1 MREVRSLVCDS
12 VFTSSRK
19 PEPCIGGGVK
29 HAVPWTMVGRE
40 NRYSALNDTVTNLS
54 SVLISISNA
63 LPTHRTVAQHK
74 NPKGKSAVA
83 AGRQVRVGS
92 SF

>member
-40 NRYSALNDTVTNLS
+40 NCYSALNDTVTNLS
-54 SVLISISNA
+54 
-63 LPTHRTVAQHK
+63 
-74 NPKGKSAVA
+74 
-83 AGRQVRVGS
+83 
-92 SF
+92 